1 MQITGGALK
10 LSDERIFELLQV
22 TKLLQKIRSSI
33 DDAVEE
39 LLNKHQIVLSQEESE
54 YIDSKFQN

>member
-1 MQITGGALK
+1 M
-10 LSDERIFELLQV
+10 SDERIFELLQV